1 MDKVKN
7 IDEMPKKSPLSL
19 QIDLKKFEK
28 ATEEEEKQKLQD
40 KAYQEKAAQAIYKG
54 IQSYLSQEK

>member
-1 MDKVKN
+1 MSN
-7 IDEMPKKSPLSL
+7 
-19 QIDLKKFEK
+19 
-28 ATEEEEKQKLQD
+28 EEEKQKLQD